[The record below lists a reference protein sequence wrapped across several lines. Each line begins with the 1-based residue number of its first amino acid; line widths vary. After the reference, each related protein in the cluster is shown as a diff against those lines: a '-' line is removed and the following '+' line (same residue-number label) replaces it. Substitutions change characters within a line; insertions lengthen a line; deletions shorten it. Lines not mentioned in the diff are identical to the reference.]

1 MHCLDVLRV
10 IISPS
15 SSHAFGLDMV
25 GHNFVVI
32 HEDCPT
38 NCALPVLLDDLSIQQ
53 LPHLCRRTEFAI
65 PPGVVWIFDALN
77 TKLKSAL
84 FPSLVA
90 PAAEQR
96 SVYR

>member
-1 MHCLDVLRV
+1 MNRLKIVRV

-77 TKLKSAL
+77 TKLKSAF
-84 FPSLVA
+84 FPRLLA
-90 PAAEQR
+90 TAAEE
-96 SVYR
+96 